1 MLQEGGGEESDQLQE
16 AGGREES
23 GQLQEGGGEE
33 CSSPSPSDDIHTL
46 TTLAAPPQT
55 LAPLQ
60 VLAPLTTPQ
69 QSLTAAPQQNLTQ
82 LAPLQLNNFNS
93 TQVSYSCL
101 VFLFLNLALASYCK
115 RFISTVV
122 YTIGWRL
129 LVGQ

>member
-60 VLAPLTTPQ
+60 VLAPLTPQ

-93 TQVSYSCL
+93 TQVSYSYL
-101 VFLFLNLALASYCK
+101 VSLFLNLALASYCK
-115 RFISTVV
+115 RFVSTVV